1 MTERAAAAPRGPYGA
16 WLCLLV
22 ALALEVLR
30 GQREGRGGE
39 GRGDL
44 AFPGGGDAPL
54 MPLSLWGLE
63 LNLERCP
70 GEV

>member
-1 MTERAAAAPRGPYGA
+1 MTERKAAAPRGPYDA
-16 WLCLLV
+16 WFCLLV
-22 ALALEVLR
+22 ALALEVVR

-39 GRGDL
+39 GR
-44 AFPGGGDAPL
+44 PGPARLRPRAS
-54 MPLSLWGLE
+54 MPPSLWTLE